1 MQVGEKRMKIEE
13 PLRGSHSS
21 GDEQY
26 QDAYVSIQVHVSV
39 LETIDLK
46 AALCMEDTPN
56 SQIEY
61 SSPEPSKFFFSFSF
75 LCF

>member
-1 MQVGEKRMKIEE
+1 MKIEE
-13 PLRGSHSS
+13 PLKGSHSS

-26 QDAYVSIQVHVSV
+26 QDAYVSIQVHVLV
-39 LETIDLK
+39 IETIDLMTP
-46 AALCMEDTPN
+46 LCMKDTPN

-61 SSPEPSKFFFSFSF
+61 SNPEPSKFSSPFSF